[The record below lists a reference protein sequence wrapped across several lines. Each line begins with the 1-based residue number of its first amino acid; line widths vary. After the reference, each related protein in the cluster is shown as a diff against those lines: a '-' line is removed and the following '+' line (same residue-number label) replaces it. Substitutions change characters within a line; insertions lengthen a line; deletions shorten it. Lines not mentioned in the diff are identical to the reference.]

1 MDTANL
7 VKKGEKMKN
16 PTPIDLLDTVNK
28 AYTILDNSEGVT
40 NEMLNEFKVVINHFE
55 EESVTYV
62 AQQDFLLDREAQK
75 QAEITNLDIE
85 NMHEEEVNI
94 LIDLKRD
101 TL

>member
-7 VKKGEKMKN
+7 VKRGEKMKN
-16 PTPIDLLDTVNK
+16 PTPIDLLDIVNK

-40 NEMLNEFKVVINHFE
+40 KEMINEFKVVISHFE

-62 AQQDFLLDREAQK
+62 AQQDFLLDQEAQK
-75 QAEITNLDIE
+75 AAELTTLDIE

-94 LIDLKRD
+94 HIDLKRD
-101 TL
+101 TI